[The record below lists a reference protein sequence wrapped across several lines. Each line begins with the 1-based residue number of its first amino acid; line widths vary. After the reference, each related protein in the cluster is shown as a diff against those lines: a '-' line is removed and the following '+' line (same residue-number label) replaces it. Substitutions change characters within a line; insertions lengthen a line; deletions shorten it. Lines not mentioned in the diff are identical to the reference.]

1 MGPKHAG
8 TRIVSVNLHPK
19 SQKRVEQ
26 AIVGAKWVPISEFL
40 FESTFT
46 FSSASKA
53 LNAVDPTPRKVEL
66 LKKALLAIKRSNSL
80 RSILKKSL
88 NYLVIVS

>member
-1 MGPKHAG
+1 MCKKMTDLA
-8 TRIVSVNLHPK
+8 
-19 SQKRVEQ
+19 
-26 AIVGAKWVPISEFL
+26 VGAKWVPILEFL

-53 LNAVDPTPRKVEL
+53 LNAVDPTPRTVEL
-66 LKKALLAIKRSNSL
+66 LKKALLAIKRSNWL
-80 RSILKKSL
+80 RSILNKSL